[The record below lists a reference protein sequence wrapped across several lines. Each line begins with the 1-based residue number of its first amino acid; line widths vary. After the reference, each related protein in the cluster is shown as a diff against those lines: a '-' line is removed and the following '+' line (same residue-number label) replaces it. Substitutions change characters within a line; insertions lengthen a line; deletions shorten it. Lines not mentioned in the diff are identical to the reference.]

1 MLHRK
6 EWQMMTKL
14 PVNTGAWSFIIKDHL
29 GVRKTGLMVVSATV
43 QYILRMDEDGWVET
57 PNMALA
63 GVFGGGA

>member
-1 MLHRK
+1 
-6 EWQMMTKL
+6 
-14 PVNTGAWSFIIKDHL
+14 
-29 GVRKTGLMVVSATV
+29 VRKTGLMVVSATV